1 MICKSCGKETKE
13 NMAFCANCGA
23 PVEKDSSNENIPSP
37 APSSRKNKKSN
48 KIWLVIGSILWVI
61 VVAFITVLVMITID
75 DKKYTSEKPKQ
86 ESNRNSSNSNTNTNS
101 NSNSTNS
108 NTKYQGEQ
116 VLTCT
121 FKVDT
126 ADVSV
131 DSQYVV
137 MANNGIVSNVA
148 TDEVANFK
156 DATTMEQYK
165 NKVLQQQE
173 LLKDIEHYI
182 MEVGSHELTLTTK
195 IRIDYTKIDINKLM
209 AIDPTASLIIKN
221 GFVQLESIEA
231 LYKSMGMTC
240 QLESK

>member
-23 PVEKDSSNENIPSP
+23 PIERNSANENIIHPMPSIE
-37 APSSRKNKKSN
+37 KKKKSN
-48 KIWLVIGSILWVI
+48 KIWMIIGSILLVI
-61 VVAFITVLVMITID
+61 VVAVITVFVMTALN
-75 DKKYTSEKPKQ
+75 DKKYTSE
-86 ESNRNSSNSNTNTNS
+86 ESKKASNTNSSSSNTN
-101 NSNSTNS
+101 TNS
-108 NTKYQGEQ
+108 NTKYQGGQ

-121 FKVDT
+121 LKLDT
-126 ADVSV
+126 GNVSV
-131 DSQYVV
+131 NSQYVV
-137 MANNGIVSNVA
+137 TANNGIVSNVA

-156 DATTMEQYK
+156 DATTMKQYK

-195 IRIDYTKIDINKLM
+195 IRIDYTKIDINKLI
-209 AIDPTASLIIKN
+209 AIDPTASLVIKN